1 MTMHKLERLLRPKSI
16 AVFGGAQAAAVV
28 AQSIKMG
35 FAGEIWPVHPTK
47 DEVAGRKA
55 YRSVAELPGAPDA
68 AFVGVNRHLTI
79 EVIKA
84 LAERGAGGA
93 VCAML
98 ISGGSTNATKRR
110 VTFASQPTVTLTVTT
125 GSSINALVV
134 MRTVRSPPFCPS
146 MPTRTCP
153 APSRFSPDCTSAET
167 HSTGSASSGSSRTT
181 ALKFSGWPSW
191 VVLLMRPNP
200 MACADDAASHSAVPI
215 AVRVETARMRDRRW
229 MKRAVWGRGTLA

>member
-1 MTMHKLERLLRPKSI
+1 MHKLERLLRPKSI

-55 YRSVAELPGAPDA
+55 YRSVADLPGAPDA

-93 VCAML
+93 VC
-98 ISGGSTNATKRR
+98 
-110 VTFASQPTVTLTVTT
+110 FAAGFL
-125 GSSINALVV
+125 
-134 MRTVRSPPFCPS
+134 
-146 MPTRTCP
+146 
-153 APSRFSPDCTSAET
+153 ET
-167 HSTGSASSGSSRTT
+167 EAY
-181 ALKFSGWPSW
+181 
-191 VVLLMRPNP
+191 
-200 MACADDAASHSAVPI
+200 DD
-215 AVRVETARMRDRRW
+215 D
-229 MKRAVWGRGTLA
+229 G